1 MCCTVTKNNR
11 IKLNLESSY
20 EKKDSNPEKNPTPYN
35 KAYISGLTE
44 KHIFS
49 LIVHHL
55 KTRCSVAAGRVPPS
69 FIPSFKS

>member
-1 MCCTVTKNNR
+1 MKN
-11 IKLNLESSY
+11 
-20 EKKDSNPEKNPTPYN
+20 KDSNPEKNPTPYN

-55 KTRCSVAAGRVPPS
+55 KRGCSVAAGRVPASFLPS
-69 FIPSFKS
+69 F